1 MTKLRPAR
9 ESRKPSHLAPI
20 GRDSSTSGKSTVPSH
35 PSASFVP
42 SSTRTSTPASLVSA
56 QDVKF
61 MRSRIRQLEGQLSK
75 ASDKSAQSRILT
87 SNSDSEKTTSFMSGT
102 FGHDSS
108 FFGQAHVIS
117 HYIIHKSR
125 LFGRS
130 HWSNAVTLVQV

>member
-20 GRDSSTSGKSTVPSH
+20 DRDSSTSGKSTVPSH
-35 PSASFVP
+35 PSASIVP
-42 SSTRTSTPASLVSA
+42 SSTRASTPASLVSA
-56 QDVKF
+56 QDVEF

-102 FGHDSS
+102 FRHDSS
-108 FFGQAHVIS
+108 LSVKLMSSATILYIKVGCLAEAIGVMQS
-117 HYIIHKSR
+117 H
-125 LFGRS
+125 
-130 HWSNAVTLVQV
+130 